1 MALLIASMWTVSV
14 GAGTLF
20 RLEVGPPVAA
30 GDGAGKLKGAVLVA
44 RAVVCDD
51 LTKAVVT
58 AAAEG
63 LIDGRRQSIP
73 LHLMALPTPGVYA
86 VMRDW
91 PANGTWVVHL
101 SGTCP
106 APKAQASTLVP
117 VDSYTF
123 NRSKTQI
130 LTKPAT
136 RAQVEA
142 ALADLQRSR
151 S

>member
-1 MALLIASMWTVSV
+1 MRRRCVRGAWSWRGTGNPRGTHMTGQRTTVGMALLIASMWTLSV

-63 LIDGRRQSIP
+63 LIGGRRQSI
-73 LHLMALPTPGVYA
+73 
-86 VMRDW
+86 
-91 PANGTWVVHL
+91 
-101 SGTCP
+101 
-106 APKAQASTLVP
+106 
-117 VDSYTF
+117 
-123 NRSKTQI
+123 
-130 LTKPAT
+130 
-136 RAQVEA
+136 
-142 ALADLQRSR
+142 
-151 S
+151 